1 MFLST
6 FFVCFAV
13 VLFSFMYDW
22 NNLFGQV
29 TLLPGAPLE
38 IPFLQKSIIYI
49 FIVNHAHIILF
60 FSFLFAFYKILLS
73 HWISTVFI
81 SLGLMYMKWS
91 QVFGKKDFN
100 PMSVHDAPLG
110 DDSESS
116 DEHGPSHWHH

>member
-1 MFLST
+1 
-6 FFVCFAV
+6 
-13 VLFSFMYDW
+13 MYGW

-100 PMSVHDAPLG
+100 PMSVHVLLLVMTRSRATNMALLTDIINRRN
-110 DDSESS
+110 
-116 DEHGPSHWHH
+116 